1 MTQLLVERKMP
12 LRGNIVQVMTGSHV
26 WGRREHKE
34 VWRNEFGNVDD
45 YPADFIVVRIPDMP
59 IEEAQRLRRMVRTST
74 NTGPIDPETGLPSEV
89 HTIHHNSKASI
100 DFAGMADTP
109 ARQVRLGQ
117 YGIVVRQWAAA
128 HPYITERSA
137 P

>member
-1 MTQLLVERKMP
+1 MTQLLVHRKVP
-12 LRGNIVQVMTGSHV
+12 RRGNIVEVRIGSHI
-26 WGRREHKE
+26 WGRREFKE
-34 VWRNEFGNVDD
+34 KWRDEFGNVDD
-45 YPADFIVVRIPDMP
+45 YPADYIVVRIPDMP

-117 YGIVVRQWAAA
+117 DGIVVRQWADAQ
-128 HPYITERSA
+128 PYITERSA